1 MSELISPSD
10 PLNAGLLFFSSAYAG
25 ALLILTLHHAAGQ
38 RWPLPATLL
47 AAYGS
52 AGCFALVAGL
62 GGLSL
67 LPAVVF
73 ALISLIA
80 LRRFLRWYHPSGWVV
95 ILTSAQLLVVSIP
108 WLVRFILTV
117 PVSPLTRGL
126 MLSALPVGFA
136 VLAPGLVTAFE
147 YCEVLCRDVWVRPRN
162 PLQSLPRRFHPKV
175 SFHIPVHAEPP
186 DVVIAT
192 LDALDRLAYPN
203 YEVLVVD
210 NNTGDPGLW
219 KPVRDHCRRLGGRYR
234 FFHVGHLTGA
244 KAGALNFA
252 LRQAD
257 PEAVLVSVVDA
268 DYQVEPDFL
277 ERLVGYFD
285 DSGMGFVQTPH
296 DYRAWQDS
304 VYLRLCH
311 WEYRTFFH
319 TMLVSQN
326 ERTASMILGT
336 MCLIRRSALEE
347 SGGWAEW
354 CVTED
359 SELAIRIH
367 ALGYRSVYVPVTFGR
382 GLIPP
387 TFSGYKRQRFR
398 WTYGPVQELKR
409 HWRLFLPRGM
419 ARPSRLS
426 WAQKINHL
434 THGLDPA
441 ALSLT
446 LLFLPLGMATAGSM
460 VVHRE
465 VIPVPFALWLL
476 VTVQLLGGILLR
488 LLVFRYVVDASL
500 ADWLRA
506 ALASKALSHTKAL
519 AGLRGLL
526 TRTIAFVRTDKFTPA
541 PSLQR
546 AFSGSW
552 LEALLAVC
560 AFGFSAVAFG
570 QLPRT
575 GLLLMVLIGLILHGL
590 RYSAAPIVAVS
601 AELALWRE
609 SRLEVGQESPPG
621 VGRSP
626 AA

>member
-1 MSELISPSD
+1 MLELISLSD

-47 AAYGS
+47 AAYGL
-52 AGCFALVAGL
+52 AACFALVAGVSA
-62 GGLSL
+62 LSL
-67 LPAVVF
+67 LPAVAF
-73 ALISLIA
+73 ALTTLIA

-108 WLVRFILTV
+108 WLVTFILTV
-117 PVSPLTRGL
+117 PVSPLTRDL
-126 MLSALPVGFA
+126 MLSALPVAFV
-136 VLAPGLVTAFE
+136 VLVPGVVQAFG
-147 YCEVLCRDVWVRPRN
+147 YCEVLCRDIWVRPRN
-162 PLQSLPRRFHPKV
+162 PLESLPRRFHPKV
-175 SFHIPVHAEPP
+175 SFHVPIHAEPP

-192 LDALDRLAYPN
+192 LNALDRLAYAN
-203 YEVLVVD
+203 YEVIVVD
-210 NNTGDPGLW
+210 NNTSNPALW
-219 KPVRDHCRRLGGRYR
+219 KPVRDHCRRLGGRFR
-234 FFHVGHLTGA
+234 FFHVDHLAGA

-252 LRQAD
+252 LRQTD
-257 PEAVLVSVVDA
+257 PDAMLVSVIDA
-268 DYQVEPDFL
+268 DYLVEPDFL
-277 ERLVGYFD
+277 ERLVGYFA

-296 DYRAWQDS
+296 DYRAWQES
-304 VYLRLCH
+304 VHLRLCY

-336 MCLIRRSALEE
+336 MCLIRRSALEQ

-387 TFSGYKRQRFR
+387 TFSGYQRQRFR
-398 WTYGPVQELKR
+398 WTYGPVQELRR
-409 HWRLFLPRGM
+409 HWRLFLPQRL

-434 THGLDPA
+434 THGLDSA
-441 ALSLT
+441 ALGLT
-446 LLFLPLGMATAGSM
+446 LLVLPLGMATAGSM

-488 LLVFRYVVDASL
+488 LLVFRFVVDASWG
-500 ADWLRA
+500 DWLRA
-506 ALASKALSHTKAL
+506 ALASKALSHTRAV

-526 TRTIAFVRTDKFTPA
+526 TRTIAFVRTDKFTPE

-546 AFSGSW
+546 ALAGSW
-552 LEALLAVC
+552 LEGLLAVC

-570 QLPRT
+570 LLPRT
-575 GLLLMVLIGLILHGL
+575 GLLMMVLIGLILHGL
-590 RYSAAPIVAVS
+590 RYSAAPVVAVS
-601 AELALWRE
+601 AELALWRQ
-609 SRLEVGQESPPG
+609 SRLEVRQESPEG
-621 VGRSP
+621 IDRSP